1 MSTFIHAAGRS
12 NSEIHH
18 ATPTSHRCW
27 ASVTPDST
35 PLPRA
40 PPAWCLYKPKSP
52 SSYFYRTTTRGRSP
66 PPRHLFST
74 VKIGASP
81 SSLYLSPIFCP
92 PPVLDSSLISPEQVT
107 ASQLTEAPSPPPAG
121 LFGELPSPHFGKMG
135 SSRLPP
141 PPGADGLLPHCRQH
155 RGGRAAVVAAAM
167 AGVHRAGAMEPRE
180 EASSGQG
187 LAGRIGCWPW
197 AQQTANPAVL

>member
-92 PPVLDSSLISPEQVT
+92 PPVLDPSLISPEQVT
-107 ASQLTEAPSPPPAG
+107 AISTTGRPVRWAPEPP
-121 LFGELPSPHFGKMG
+121 F
-135 SSRLPP
+135 RQN
-141 PPGADGLLPHCRQH
+141 GLL
-155 RGGRAAVVAAAM
+155 AAASSSWCWRL
-167 AGVHRAGAMEPRE
+167 AASLPATPGWPGRRCGRCHGRRPPSRGHGA
-180 EASSGQG
+180 
-187 LAGRIGCWPW
+187 
-197 AQQTANPAVL
+197 